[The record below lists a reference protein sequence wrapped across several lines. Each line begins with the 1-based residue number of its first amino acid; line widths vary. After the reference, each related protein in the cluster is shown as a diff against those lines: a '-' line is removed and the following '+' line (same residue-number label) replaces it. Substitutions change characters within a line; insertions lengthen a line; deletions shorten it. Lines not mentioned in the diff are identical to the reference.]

1 MTIHYV
7 VSPKGGSGKTHVATL
22 LAHLLPDPAIIEH
35 VSAADAFPAFPEDA
49 RVAITFTGD
58 PDQDLLNLEKAVG
71 TVADHQNIVVNTP
84 PSKGMAAITEHAQM
98 LTPMG
103 EQFGHESRVYV
114 VVNDSTRWG
123 ADDVTAILTG
133 MGSRTHVVLNNCAGD
148 KTIVEQLT
156 DAIVEVDAQVHS
168 IPRMSHR
175 AIEDFLRERKP
186 ERPSLVTRVMGKRYV
201 DACREALAS

>member
-7 VSPKGGSGKTHVATL
+7 VSPKGGSGKTHIATL
-22 LAHLLPDPAIIEH
+22 LAHLLPDPAVIEH
-35 VSAADAFPAFPEDA
+35 ASANDAAPAFPEGARRTIRFTSDA
-49 RVAITFTGD
+49 DR
-58 PDQDLLNLEKAVG
+58 DLLTLEHAISIL
-71 TVADHQNIVVNTP
+71 ADHQNIVVNTP
-84 PSKGMAAITEHAQM
+84 PSIGITVISKHAQM

-123 ADDVTAILTG
+123 AVDVTAILAG

-156 DAIVEVDAQVHS
+156 DAIVEVDARVHS

-175 AIEDFLRERKP
+175 AIEDFLRDRKP
-186 ERPSLVTRVMGKRYV
+186 CPSLVTRVMSKRYI